1 VVSKLGSFAEAIKVG
16 DPLDPSTEMGAQVSQ
31 EQLDRILDY
40 CQSGKQEG
48 AKVVTGGER
57 NTTAGKGYF
66 MKPTIF
72 SEVKDSMR
80 IAREEIFGPV
90 VSAIRFSDASEAIQ
104 RGNRTNYGLSAAV
117 WTRDIKKAHTIAR
130 KLRAGVVWINT
141 YNSFDAA
148 SPFGGYKESGIGR
161 ELGKYALANYL
172 ETKSV
177 WVSLE

>member
-1 VVSKLGSFAEAIKVG
+1 
-16 DPLDPSTEMGAQVSQ
+16 
-31 EQLDRILDY
+31 
-40 CQSGKQEG
+40 
-48 AKVVTGGER
+48 
-57 NTTAGKGYF
+57 
-66 MKPTIF
+66 MK
-72 SEVKDSMR
+72 

-90 VSAIRFSDASEAIQ
+90 VSAIRFSEVGEAIQ
-104 RGNRTNYGLSAAV
+104 RGNSTNYGLSAAV

-130 KLRAGVVWINT
+130 KLKAGVVWINT